1 MRTHR
6 IPRLAAIGAIAA
18 ALTLAAAAQQAWAGA
33 DSKNVSDGAAKGQAS
48 EGVAPKP
55 AGSCDPSMAVKGSGV
70 PQNASAT
77 APNPACSPPK
87 GAAGA
92 YDQNSGAYAGKR
104 QH

>member
-18 ALTLAAAAQQAWAGA
+18 ALTLAATAQQALAGA

-55 AGSCDPSMAVKGSGV
+55 AGSCDLGMAIKNSGV
-70 PQNASAT
+70 PKNT
-77 APNPACSPPK
+77 AAAVPNPACSTPK